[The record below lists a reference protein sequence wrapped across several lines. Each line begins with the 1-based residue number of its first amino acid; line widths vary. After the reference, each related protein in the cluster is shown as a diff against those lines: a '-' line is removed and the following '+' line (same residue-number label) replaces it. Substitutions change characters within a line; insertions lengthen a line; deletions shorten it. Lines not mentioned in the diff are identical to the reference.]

1 MENDS
6 SSPEGNMA
14 TSLKSKT
21 FRNSKT
27 AGRRKAR
34 SGAAAPA
41 KIASSAC
48 CLIGEDEWTAG
59 MARMRELMGKAFA
72 GVDVDEYVN
81 SFRR

>member
-1 MENDS
+1 
-6 SSPEGNMA
+6 MA
-14 TSLKSKT
+14 TSLKSKI

-27 AGRRKAR
+27 AGRRNAK
-34 SGAAAPA
+34 SGAAAAA
-41 KIASSAC
+41 KIVSSAA
-48 CLIGEDEWTAG
+48 CLIDDDEWTAG

>member
-1 MENDS
+1 MENGI

-27 AGRRKAR
+27 AGRRNAK
-34 SGAAAPA
+34 SGAAAAA
-41 KIASSAC
+41 KIVSSAA
-48 CLIGEDEWTAG
+48 CLIDDDEWTAG